1 MILKDW
7 LKKEDIK
14 PYVFAKSI
22 GMAPATIYRNLAG
35 QQRMSARFAV
45 KVEEKTN
52 GEVSRTECMWPEDH
66 IEKLPNGDEQMCAV
80 PCMRRQ
86 QG

>member
-7 LKKEDIK
+7 LKKEGIK

-35 QQRMSARFAV
+35 DQRMSARFAV
-45 KVEEKTN
+45 KVEAKTK
-52 GEVSRTECMWPEDH
+52 GEVSRTEAMWPEDFLH
-66 IEKLPNGDEQMCAV
+66 KDKDGNEQYSALPKIKEE
-80 PCMRRQ
+80 
-86 QG
+86 